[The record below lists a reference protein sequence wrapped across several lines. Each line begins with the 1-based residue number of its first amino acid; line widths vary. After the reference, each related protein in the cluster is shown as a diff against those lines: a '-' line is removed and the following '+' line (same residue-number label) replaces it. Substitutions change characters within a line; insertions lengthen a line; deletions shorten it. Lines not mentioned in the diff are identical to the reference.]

1 VDYRKK
7 KKSTQGKFP
16 AAQTQESHNLTAGG
30 IPPLQIFHGP
40 VGMNHSCKCSVMNI
54 QGEHLISWNRFSL
67 STMHRMKEKTL
78 FALDPGGRQPM
89 LGTDMGNLT

>member
-30 IPPLQIFHGP
+30 RPPLHLFHGP
-40 VGMNHSCKCSVMNI
+40 LGRNHSCKGSCDKYPRKSPYLLEQV
-54 QGEHLISWNRFSL
+54 F
-67 STMHRMKEKTL
+67 TL
-78 FALDPGGRQPM
+78 YNAQDEREYFVCIGPWGQA
-89 LGTDMGNLT
+89 THVGN